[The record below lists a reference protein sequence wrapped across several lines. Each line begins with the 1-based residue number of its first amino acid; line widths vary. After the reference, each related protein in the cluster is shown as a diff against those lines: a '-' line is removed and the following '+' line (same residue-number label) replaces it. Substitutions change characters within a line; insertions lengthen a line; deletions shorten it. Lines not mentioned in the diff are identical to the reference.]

1 MIFLNKKDSLLMR
14 EENAVALL
22 NEYDTLTDEP
32 FPAPLYENWPGG
44 ARQFLDT
51 LKDRIAE
58 LKAEKEKLP

>member
-1 MIFLNKKDSLLMR
+1 MIFLHKKDSELMR
-14 EENAVALL
+14 KENSIALL
-22 NEYDTLTDEP
+22 EEYDTLTDEP